1 MTEEIKI
8 PELVKEMD
16 DQMEEIPVFYNKETG
31 EYVAV
36 REKFLRHVEAGSRPE
51 DFSCEEEK
59 TQFELAEEI
68 LTSGKYLRIPSNYDI
83 YEWEIIIDF
92 TQRVGDETVR
102 NDLLEAIRGS
112 SPFRKF
118 KEKVLQ
124 HDVTRDWFRFKRKR
138 FAEIAKYWCEGQKIG
153 YKETGKL

>member
-1 MTEEIKI
+1 MTEKVKI

-16 DQMEEIPVFYNKETG
+16 DQMKEVPVFYNKETG
-31 EYVAV
+31 KYVGV
-36 REKFLRHVEAGSRPE
+36 REQFLHYVESGFELE
-51 DFSCEEEK
+51 DFSTQEERNE
-59 TQFELAEEI
+59 FELAEEI
-68 LTSGKYLRIPSNYDI
+68 LTTDKYLRIPTNYDI

-92 TQRVGDETVR
+92 TRDLEDENVR
-102 NDLLEAIRGS
+102 NDLLDAINAS
-112 SPFRKF
+112 NPFRQF

>member
-1 MTEEIKI
+1 MTEKVKI

-31 EYVAV
+31 KYVGV
-36 REKFLRHVEAGSRPE
+36 RGKFLHYVESGFKLDE
-51 DFSCEEEK
+51 FSSDEERTE
-59 TQFELAEEI
+59 FEFAQEI
-68 LTSGKYLRIPSNYDI
+68 LTTDIYLRIPTNYDI

-92 TQRVGDETVR
+92 TREVGDESIR
-102 NDLLEAIRGS
+102 NELLEAINGS
-112 SPFRKF
+112 NPFRKF

-124 HDVTRDWFRFKRKR
+124 HYVTRDWFRFKRKR

-153 YKETGKL
+153 YREN